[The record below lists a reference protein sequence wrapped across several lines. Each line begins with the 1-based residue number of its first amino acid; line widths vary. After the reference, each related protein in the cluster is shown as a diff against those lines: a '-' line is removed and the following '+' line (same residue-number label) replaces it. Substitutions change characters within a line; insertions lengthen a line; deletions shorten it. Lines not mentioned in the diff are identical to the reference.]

1 MQTNFMQTNLNP
13 SDTENQLLCLLRMLR
28 TAMQGLSKFTL
39 LTQPEWDLLDQ
50 AWLGALENDVQVFEQ
65 AINDLDSKT
74 HFHDH
79 QLLGLEGGAQYRL
92 VRELIRCVQDIWPA
106 FFQAH

>member
-1 MQTNFMQTNLNP
+1 MQANIIQ
-13 SDTENQLLCLLRMLR
+13 SDSENQLLCLLRMLR
-28 TAMQGLSKFTL
+28 IAMQGLSKFTL

-74 HFHDH
+74 HFHHH

>member
-1 MQTNFMQTNLNP
+1 MQTNFIQ
-13 SDTENQLLCLLRMLR
+13 SDSENQLLWLLRMLR
-28 TAMQGLSKFTL
+28 TAMQRLSKFTL
-39 LTQPEWDLLDQ
+39 MTKPEWDLLDQ
-50 AWLGALENDVQVFEQ
+50 AWEAAQNHDVRAFEQ

-92 VRELIRCVQDIWPA
+92 VRELIRCVQDVWPD

>member
-1 MQTNFMQTNLNP
+1 MQTNFIQ
-13 SDTENQLLCLLRMLR
+13 SDSGNQLLCLLRMLR

-50 AWLGALENDVQVFEQ
+50 AWVGALENDGRAFEQ
-65 AINDLDSKT
+65 AINDLDSKL

-92 VRELIRCVQDIWPA
+92 VRELIRCMQDIWPA